1 MSSAPI
7 PVSDSTEGPSATLLS
22 AAVAGLLGLGAPSCG
37 GGERGVDAGGPRV
50 ISVTTDST
58 MTFEK
63 FSASCEERG
72 GYVQTTAVCAG
83 NNSCKGVSF
92 LSSDSTLME
101 HSCKAM
107 NSCGP
112 GMSCVEL
119 PEDKGASGEA
129 IYQSA
134 CGPICHSTGSD
145 PRRFTLWVAPG
156 TDLAQAKAAFLARS
170 PLYHESMVAFGVR
183 SVSPQGFAM
192 ATMPPFYEKYARK
205 EVERAVRYV
214 LAMPVDVASF
224 TVPGWDAGAP

>member
-1 MSSAPI
+1 MSSAPT
-7 PVSDSTEGPSATLLS
+7 PVSDSTEGPSVKLLS
-22 AAVAGLLGLGAPSCG
+22 AAVAGLLGFGAPSCG
-37 GGERGVDAGGPRV
+37 GGASGVDAGGPHV
-50 ISVTTDST
+50 ISVTSDST

-92 LSSDSTLME
+92 LTLDSTLME

-119 PEDKGASGEA
+119 PQDRGESGEA

-134 CGPICHSTGSD
+134 CGPICHSAGSD
-145 PRRFTLWVAPG
+145 PKRFTLWVAPG
-156 TDLAQAKAAFLARS
+156 TDFAQAKAAFLARS

-183 SVSPQGFAM
+183 SVSPQGLAM
-192 ATMPPFYEKYARK
+192 ATMPAFYEKYARK
-205 EVERAVRYV
+205 EVERAVRHV

-224 TVPGWDAGAP
+224 TVPGWDAGTP